1 MPGVST
7 DTIKRLIET
16 SEKGLVQ
23 IERSL
28 PLVLKA
34 REEVLCAI
42 KKEVRKNNVLD
53 LMLATLDVVLAEN
66 EVIYDLSA
74 LLDALLKATDDYTKR
89 YYMQG
94 LNFCFW
100 ETCQL
105 FVGDGSDENG
115 LLTKLENITRQQY
128 QAGCQFVIQH
138 IIDDVQKFRNDFCDK
153 ELRNITRH
161 YDDPIVMYE
170 KRSGLNDIDFFA
182 RGVSQLMAISMEV
195 SVLTSYLMSMLSPLK
210 TEFAKVFSDTRLE
223 LDLRGAINDALFK
236 VFREKGIKEEVQT
249 TLANGHALLDK
260 SYRLFKNCLAVERA
274 LKEHNLLIP
283 KELDKIKSL
292 IMMRMETQFLR
303 YDVACSIWGYLN
315 SCSDKERSQNLRLI
329 YITKQAALTHI
340 YGYTDDRRDRS
351 LWAVITKIEESDS
364 ATLDKNSVEKRLKEL
379 TSNLDEDN
387 ETSRQFAHYRY
398 KHNFYIP
405 SRLESFNKME
415 HYKELMD
422 AMQLLK
428 ICKALETYIAD
439 LLHCIDDGQRKLR
452 KKKHDEWKV
461 MINGLKA
468 KVGDRMETMLKP
480 MMDLIDEVYGE

>member
-1 MPGVST
+1 MPEASAN
-7 DTIKRLIET
+7 TIKRLIEI

-42 KKEVRKNNVLD
+42 KKEVGKNNILELMLTTLD
-53 LMLATLDVVLAEN
+53 LVLAEN

-74 LLDALLKATDDYTKR
+74 FLDPLLKATDEYTKR
-89 YYMQG
+89 YYMQE

-105 FVGDGSDENG
+105 FVGDGSDKDG
-115 LLTKLENITRQQY
+115 LLTKLEDLTKQQY
-128 QAGCQFVIQH
+128 QAGCQLVIQH
-138 IIDDVQKFRNDFCDK
+138 IIDDVQKFRSDFCDK

-170 KRSGLNDIDFFA
+170 KQSGLYDIDFFA
-182 RGVSQLMAISMEV
+182 RGVSQLMAIRMEV

-210 TEFAKVFSDTRLE
+210 TELANRFSDTRLE
-223 LDLRGAINDALFK
+223 LDLRAVINDALFK
-236 VFREKGIKEEVQT
+236 AFREKGIKEEVQM
-249 TLANGHALLDK
+249 TLGNGHVLLDR
-260 SYRLFKNCLAVERA
+260 SYKLFKNCLTVERA
-274 LKEHNLLIP
+274 FKEHSLLIP
-283 KELDKIKSL
+283 KELDKMKSL
-292 IMMRMETQFLR
+292 IKMRMETQFLR

-340 YGYTDDRRDRS
+340 YGYTDERRDRS
-351 LWAVITKIEESDS
+351 LWTAITKIEESDS
-364 ATLDKNSVEKRLKEL
+364 AKLDKNSVEKRLKEL

-387 ETSRQFAHYRY
+387 ETSRKFAHYRY

-405 SRLESFNKME
+405 SRLESFNKMV
-415 HYKELMD
+415 HNKELMD
-422 AMQLLK
+422 AIKLLM
-428 ICKALETYIAD
+428 ICKVLETYVVD
-439 LLHCIDDGQRKLR
+439 LLHCIDDKQRQLR
-452 KKKHDEWKV
+452 KKKHDEW
-461 MINGLKA
+461 MTLIDGLKA
-468 KVGDRMETMLKP
+468 NGGDRMEIILKP
-480 MMDLIDEVYGE
+480 MIDLIDKVYGE